1 MLVDIV
7 RDDISVR
14 DDTPTSVGVFH
25 VGDGGIRDLRLQ
37 IVDALVLVVHRGCNL
52 GQMKGKGRICGSK
65 LESIE
70 RDIVRHGGRI
80 YRELLV
86 DVQLSV
92 D

>member
-52 GQMKGKGRICGSK
+52 GWMKGKAGSVEASWSRSK
-65 LESIE
+65 GIL
-70 RDIVRHGGRI
+70 
-80 YRELLV
+80 
-86 DVQLSV
+86 
-92 D
+92 